1 MTKVE
6 QTEPSALICNQ
17 AFRRPKNPTTKKFI
31 SAPCITIQL
40 RYVLWLAE
48 EEGEGEHGAPDFS
61 PPVPCI
67 PASRLFQ
74 FLGFLSLFDVVHV
87 PAQETY
93 GVDIYQ
99 VPQTLCFRAIKLNN
113 SFGEKLN

>member
-99 VPQTLCFRAIKLNN
+99 VIFVIKSSTNAMFPRN
-113 SFGEKLN
+113 

>member
-6 QTEPSALICNQ
+6 QTEPSPLICNQ

-31 SAPCITIQL
+31 SAPCITIKL

-48 EEGEGEHGAPDFS
+48 EEGEGGHGAPDFS

-74 FLGFLSLFDVVHV
+74 FLGFLSLFDVVNV
-87 PAQETY
+87 PAQEAY

-99 VPQTLCFRAIKLNN
+99 VIFVVVFQKRCVSEQI
-113 SFGEKLN
+113 S